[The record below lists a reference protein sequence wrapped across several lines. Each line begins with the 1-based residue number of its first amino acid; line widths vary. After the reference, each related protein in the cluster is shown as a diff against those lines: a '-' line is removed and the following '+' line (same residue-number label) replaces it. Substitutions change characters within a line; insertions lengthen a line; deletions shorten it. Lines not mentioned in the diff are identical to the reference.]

1 MGLFKKLNVQT
12 RIALIFSLVIL
23 LVIGGG
29 IATFMILSNL
39 AWALPGLKTAGKIG
53 PELSG
58 ALASTRL
65 TFTYIIFLEVLL
77 LLPLGIGLIRTIG
90 PRLKKDVQ
98 ESSLH
103 NTQNPAP
110 CQVDEPIATLVIEE
124 IGVLTN
130 QVTEAARK
138 ANEVMAHSQTAI
150 RKGIAMSEATLEAL
164 EENKKLTIKVT
175 QLIEKIGVASAVQPE
190 CLH

>member
-1 MGLFKKLNVQT
+1 MGLFKKLHVQT

-90 PRLKKDVQ
+90 PRLKR
-98 ESSLH
+98 
-103 NTQNPAP
+103 TARNPLFITP
-110 CQVDEPIATLVIEE
+110 
-124 IGVLTN
+124 
-130 QVTEAARK
+130 K
-138 ANEVMAHSQTAI
+138 I
-150 RKGIAMSEATLEAL
+150 RHPPRSMNRSRPWL
-164 EENKKLTIKVT
+164 
-175 QLIEKIGVASAVQPE
+175 
-190 CLH
+190 